1 MTVLE
6 TERKNLKTLSDE
18 ELVKAAQSGDNEAL
32 EAILSR
38 YKNLVYAK
46 SKPYFLAGADDDDI
60 IQEGLIGLYKAVMD
74 FDGDRFPFF
83 KVFAGVCV
91 TRHIIT
97 AVKAASRK
105 KHLPLNSYVSLDKNT
120 YDDDSDTTL
129 LDIIAFSELQDPEAI
144 LIDREN
150 MDGMEYKINKV
161 LSKLET
167 EVLVYYLEGLSY
179 QEIAEK
185 LGKDTKAVDNA
196 VQRIKKKLEST
207 LREGNEV
214 KTMYEDKTLVCK
226 DCGKEFTFSAGEQEF
241 YAEKGFENEPQ
252 RCKECRQARKNS
264 MRQNKEMYEIV
275 CASCGKVDK
284 VPFEPRNDKPVYCSE
299 CFAKQNN

>member
-18 ELVKAAQSGDNEAL
+18 ELVKAAQSGNNEAL

-91 TRHIIT
+91 TRH
-97 AVKAASRK
+97 
-105 KHLPLNSYVSLDKNT
+105 
-120 YDDDSDTTL
+120 
-129 LDIIAFSELQDPEAI
+129 IIAFSELQDPEAI

-196 VQRIKKKLEST
+196 VQRIKKKLESA
-207 LREGNEV
+207 LREGDEGN
-214 KTMYEDKTLVCK
+214 Y
-226 DCGKEFTFSAGEQEF
+226 
-241 YAEKGFENEPQ
+241 
-252 RCKECRQARKNS
+252 
-264 MRQNKEMYEIV
+264 
-275 CASCGKVDK
+275 
-284 VPFEPRNDKPVYCSE
+284 
-299 CFAKQNN
+299 

>member
-1 MTVLE
+1 M
-6 TERKNLKTLSDE
+6 
-18 ELVKAAQSGDNEAL
+18 
-32 EAILSR
+32 
-38 YKNLVYAK
+38 
-46 SKPYFLAGADDDDI
+46 
-60 IQEGLIGLYKAVMD
+60 
-74 FDGDRFPFF
+74 
-83 KVFAGVCV
+83 
-91 TRHIIT
+91 TRHIIS

-185 LGKDTKAVDNA
+185 LGKDTKAVDIA

-207 LREGNEV
+207 LREGNEGN
-214 KTMYEDKTLVCK
+214 Y
-226 DCGKEFTFSAGEQEF
+226 
-241 YAEKGFENEPQ
+241 
-252 RCKECRQARKNS
+252 
-264 MRQNKEMYEIV
+264 
-275 CASCGKVDK
+275 
-284 VPFEPRNDKPVYCSE
+284 
-299 CFAKQNN
+299 

>member
-18 ELVKAAQSGDNEAL
+18 ELVKAAQNGDNEAL

-60 IQEGLIGLYKAVMD
+60 IQEGL
-74 FDGDRFPFF
+74 

-196 VQRIKKKLEST
+196 VQRIKKKLESA
-207 LREGNEV
+207 LREGDEGN
-214 KTMYEDKTLVCK
+214 Y
-226 DCGKEFTFSAGEQEF
+226 
-241 YAEKGFENEPQ
+241 
-252 RCKECRQARKNS
+252 
-264 MRQNKEMYEIV
+264 
-275 CASCGKVDK
+275 
-284 VPFEPRNDKPVYCSE
+284 
-299 CFAKQNN
+299 

>member
-1 MTVLE
+1 M
-6 TERKNLKTLSDE
+6 
-18 ELVKAAQSGDNEAL
+18 
-32 EAILSR
+32 
-38 YKNLVYAK
+38 
-46 SKPYFLAGADDDDI
+46 
-60 IQEGLIGLYKAVMD
+60 
-74 FDGDRFPFF
+74 
-83 KVFAGVCV
+83 

-144 LIDREN
+144 LIDPEN

-207 LREGNEV
+207 LREGNEGN
-214 KTMYEDKTLVCK
+214 Y
-226 DCGKEFTFSAGEQEF
+226 
-241 YAEKGFENEPQ
+241 
-252 RCKECRQARKNS
+252 
-264 MRQNKEMYEIV
+264 
-275 CASCGKVDK
+275 
-284 VPFEPRNDKPVYCSE
+284 
-299 CFAKQNN
+299 

>member
-1 MTVLE
+1 MIYYGLYLYQREEQVTVLE

-18 ELVKAAQSGDNEAL
+18 ELVKAAQNGDNEAL
-32 EAILSR
+32 EAI
-38 YKNLVYAK
+38 VYAK

-196 VQRIKKKLEST
+196 VQRIKKKLESA
-207 LREGNEV
+207 LREGNEGN
-214 KTMYEDKTLVCK
+214 Y
-226 DCGKEFTFSAGEQEF
+226 
-241 YAEKGFENEPQ
+241 
-252 RCKECRQARKNS
+252 
-264 MRQNKEMYEIV
+264 
-275 CASCGKVDK
+275 
-284 VPFEPRNDKPVYCSE
+284 
-299 CFAKQNN
+299 

>member
-1 MTVLE
+1 ME
-6 TERKNLKTLSDE
+6 KENLTALSDE
-18 ELVKAAQSGDNEAL
+18 ELVKIAQSGDNTAL
-32 EAILSR
+32 EMILSR

-46 SKPYFLAGADDDDI
+46 SKPYFLAGAEDEDI
-60 IQEGLIGLYKAVMD
+60 IQEGLIGLYKAVKD

-120 YDDDSDTTL
+120 YDDDNEMSL
-129 LDIIAFSELQDPEAI
+129 LDIIAFNELQDPETI

-150 MDGMEYKINKV
+150 MDGMEYKINKA
-161 LSKLET
+161 LSKLEM
-167 EVLVYYLEGLSY
+167 EVLVCYLDGLSY

-185 LGKDTKAVDNA
+185 LGKNTKTVDNA

-207 LREGNEV
+207 LR
-214 KTMYEDKTLVCK
+214 KSD
-226 DCGKEFTFSAGEQEF
+226 
-241 YAEKGFENEPQ
+241 AE
-252 RCKECRQARKNS
+252 S
-264 MRQNKEMYEIV
+264 
-275 CASCGKVDK
+275 
-284 VPFEPRNDKPVYCSE
+284 
-299 CFAKQNN
+299 

>member
-1 MTVLE
+1 M
-6 TERKNLKTLSDE
+6 
-18 ELVKAAQSGDNEAL
+18 
-32 EAILSR
+32 SR

-105 KHLPLNSYVSLDKNT
+105 KHLPLNSYVSLDN
-120 YDDDSDTTL
+120 DDDSDTTL

-196 VQRIKKKLEST
+196 VQRIKKKLESA
-207 LREGNEV
+207 LREGNEGN
-214 KTMYEDKTLVCK
+214 Y
-226 DCGKEFTFSAGEQEF
+226 
-241 YAEKGFENEPQ
+241 
-252 RCKECRQARKNS
+252 
-264 MRQNKEMYEIV
+264 
-275 CASCGKVDK
+275 
-284 VPFEPRNDKPVYCSE
+284 
-299 CFAKQNN
+299 